1 MLSTG
6 TINLATVR
14 STPARKMNGGTCAI
28 QLSSSDLT
36 GNTTFALMVSLDN
49 VLFDGAQNNG
59 TDITGTLTT
68 GGAVVLQLEMVAGIW
83 NRIDFAGSTSG
94 TVTWK
99 ILD

>member
-14 STPARKMNGGTCAI
+14 STPSWEMNGGTCAI
-28 QLSSSDLT
+28 QLSSPDLT
-36 GNTTFALMVSLDN
+36 GDTTYALMASLDN

-59 TDITGTLTT
+59 EDITGTLTT
-68 GGAVVLQLEMVAGIW
+68 GGAVVLQLEMVAGVW
-83 NRIDFAGSTSG
+83 SRVDFAGSTSG

-99 ILD
+99 RLD